1 MSSNKEIISF
11 NILNN
16 EDDLLNEIENIQWNK
31 EINNDK
37 KTKKILLIKI
47 MNMKIKIIKI

>member
-37 KTKKILLIKI
+37 KTKKIYCYKDYEYEIKD
-47 MNMKIKIIKI
+47 NK

>member
-16 EDDLLNEIENIQWNK
+16 EDDLLNEIEKSQKNK

-37 KTKKILLIKI
+37 KKEKNIVNKDL
-47 MNMKIKIIKI
+47 